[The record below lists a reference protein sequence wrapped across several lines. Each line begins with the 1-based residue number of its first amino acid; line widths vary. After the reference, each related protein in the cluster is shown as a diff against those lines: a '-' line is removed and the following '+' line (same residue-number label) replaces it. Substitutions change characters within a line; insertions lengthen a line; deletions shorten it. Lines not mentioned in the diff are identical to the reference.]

1 MATGYT
7 TSVTNSLKRIT
18 PLHSLHQ
25 KSRSYSTVP
34 SIQANHQI
42 FSTGAKH
49 LKCSDRPRSPL
60 DERLTS
66 AAVRF
71 TSFPGLLRSRFLVY
85 HACLVLDKCP
95 CFTLAQSFR
104 GYREKRW
111 TDTRTHPVPTYRQT
125 TVTLAAHARRR
136 GLITTAATAE
146 SGHLL

>member
-1 MATGYT
+1 M
-7 TSVTNSLKRIT
+7 
-18 PLHSLHQ
+18 SLHRI
-25 KSRSYSTVP
+25 SRSYSTVP
-34 SIQANHQI
+34 SIQANQQI

-49 LKCSDRPRSPL
+49 LKYSDRPL

-111 TDTRTHPVPTYRQT
+111 TDTRTHPVYTHIQT
-125 TVTLAAHARRR
+125 HYGNPRRACAQARVNYDGRCC
-136 GLITTAATAE
+136 GKWTHFVSMLV
-146 SGHLL
+146 SPP